1 MAQDARWKGQRWA
14 DDQRPVD
21 TPSSGVVDR
30 EATADGLNPFTISQM
45 PSPNSQMNS
54 GTTVRLPNTDV
65 GSKTPNSMPTKRA
78 RSTGPAMSP
87 SVAMPRGMSLEVYI
101 K

>member
-1 MAQDARWKGQRWA
+1 MPVRW
-14 DDQRPVD
+14 DDGGGLLNTRQ

-30 EATADGLNPFTISQM
+30 DATADGLNPLTMSQM
-45 PSPNSQMNS
+45 PSDNSQMNS

-78 RSTGPAMSP
+78 SSTGPAMRP
-87 SVAMPRGMSLEVYI
+87 SMARPRGTRAERYI
-101 K
+101 R